1 MIPSIR
7 TYCKKEKKKKKEN
20 KKMKKI
26 PIKEDYW
33 TRKRARKCISPIY
46 KQALIKMEDGIY
58 EIGTNDIDPLRL
70 SPVLNNFSQEFV
82 VKEEPLDL

>member
-1 MIPSIR
+1 
-7 TYCKKEKKKKKEN
+7 
-20 KKMKKI
+20 MKKI

-33 TRKRARKCISPIY
+33 TRKCISPIDY
-46 KQALIKMEDGIY
+46 KQALIKVEDGIY

-70 SPVLNNFSQEFV
+70 SPVLNNFSQEFI